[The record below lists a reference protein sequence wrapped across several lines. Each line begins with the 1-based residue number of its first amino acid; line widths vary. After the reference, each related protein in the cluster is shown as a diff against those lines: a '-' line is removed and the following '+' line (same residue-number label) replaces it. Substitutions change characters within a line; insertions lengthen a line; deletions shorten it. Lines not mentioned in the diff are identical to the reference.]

1 MSFELILKIEFLR
14 NLFMHIQKQVQNM
27 VEFIDAVKHSSASPC
42 FSIISM
48 FLLDVFPKYETDQ
61 K

>member
-14 NLFMHIQKQVQNM
+14 NLFMHIQEQVQNM
-27 VEFIDAVKHSSASPC
+27 VEFIYAIKHSSASPC

-48 FLLDVFPKYETDQ
+48 FLLDVFPRYEIDE

>member
-1 MSFELILKIEFLR
+1 
-14 NLFMHIQKQVQNM
+14 MHIQKQVQNM
-27 VEFIDAVKHSSASPC
+27 VEFIYAVKHSSASPC

-48 FLLDVFPKYETDQ
+48 FLLDVFPRYEVDE

>member
-1 MSFELILKIEFLR
+1 
-14 NLFMHIQKQVQNM
+14 MHIQEQVQNM
-27 VEFIDAVKHSSASPC
+27 VEFIYAIKHSSASPC

-48 FLLDVFPKYETDQ
+48 FLLDVFPRYEIDE